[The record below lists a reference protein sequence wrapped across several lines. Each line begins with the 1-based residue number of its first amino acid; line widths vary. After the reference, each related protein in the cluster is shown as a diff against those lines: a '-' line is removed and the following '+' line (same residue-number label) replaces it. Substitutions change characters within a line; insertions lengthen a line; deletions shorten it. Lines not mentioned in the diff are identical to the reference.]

1 MSNIEIV
8 YVLIDN
14 TNYIS
19 VKYANLLYRKQNATH
34 YRKKK
39 TNSEFLNEKLEP
51 QIKESFSNVSL
62 IKSVVFE
69 DNIFTF
75 YNVKNRKKNKSKEI
89 QTMLGLDK
97 LYGDI
102 MVFMQDINTLYFKY
116 IDYHTFAVDM
126 KNMVN
131 EYYQSNSLGSE
142 IVSLN
147 FRSPVDHII
156 DINNNNIEN
165 TDNTSENVNT
175 NDTINTSETG
185 NNTDTIVN
193 VDSINNIL
201 SSSNEIKPLASKK
214 ASATKGKTSK
224 QKGKSGVKN
233 TKPKVPKNKVN
244 QKNTTIVNEEQSST
258 SKKEEDKEECNTD
271 IELDLECSD
280 LECSDIE
287 FTDDEDAT
295 STTQSTNNTKNEL
308 NEDVDIDIEDLDGG
322 DTDVYLDEDSDDDNN
337 GNDEEIEDI
346 DDELDDNLGELEG
359 DDDIDDE
366 DNELETNYNMNLNSS
381 IISGTLI
388 DSLSNSV
395 SDNVE
400 EKKKKKTKSYNFK
413 NNFSILKDILTLEE
427 VSKLTPIKSLNIIR
441 KNNIKILSKIP
452 INSKSIRNIEQGIYN
467 YSVMRCEENYYMPN
481 WESIEF
487 KNSYINKSRTVFSN
501 LVSNNYIG
509 NDYLLN
515 KIKDKSIDCYQI
527 AFMESYNLF
536 PSKWQDIIDEK
547 IKIEQILKNELQ
559 GTASEHFKCPKC
571 KARKTIYVQV
581 QTRSADEPMTTFITC
596 LKCGNKWKQ

>member
-1 MSNIEIV
+1 MSNLEIE
-8 YVLIDN
+8 YVLINN
-14 TNYIS
+14 TNNIS
-19 VKYANLLYRKQNATH
+19 IKTANLLYRKQSATH
-34 YRKKK
+34 YKKKK
-39 TNSEFLNEKLEP
+39 TNSEFLSEKLEP
-51 QIKESFSNVSL
+51 QINERFSNVSL
-62 IKSVVFE
+62 LKSLVFE
-69 DNIFTF
+69 NSIFTF
-75 YNVKNRKKNKSKEI
+75 YNLKNRKKNKSKEI
-89 QTMLGLDK
+89 QSILGIDK

-102 MVFMQDINTLYFKY
+102 MIFIQDVKTHYFNCICK
-116 IDYHTFAVDM
+116 DTFIEDLAKLVD
-126 KNMVN
+126 KFN
-131 EYYQSNSLGSE
+131 QSSTCESE
-142 IVSLN
+142 IISPN
-147 FRSPVDHII
+147 FKNLI
-156 DINNNNIEN
+156 
-165 TDNTSENVNT
+165 SE
-175 NDTINTSETG
+175 DKTINTNNR
-185 NNTDTIVN
+185 NNTNNKNNISN
-193 VDSINNIL
+193 KSDSINNDSDNISKIL
-201 SSSNEIKPLASKK
+201 SSTANKKSTSSNKK
-214 ASATKGKTSK
+214 SGTDKVKVTK
-224 QKGKSGVKN
+224 QKGKTEVSD
-233 TKPKVPKNKVN
+233 
-244 QKNTTIVNEEQSST
+244 T
-258 SKKEEDKEECNTD
+258 SKRESKKMSNEVNNVSVNKDNNIIKEDECNTD

-337 GNDEEIEDI
+337 GNDEEIEGI

>member
-39 TNSEFLNEKLEP
+39 SNSEFLTEKLEP

-62 IKSVVFE
+62 LKSVVFG

-102 MVFMQDINTLYFKY
+102 MVFMQDVNTLYFKY
-116 IDYHTFAVDM
+116 IDYHTFAEDM

-131 EYYQSNSLGSE
+131 NYYQSNSLGSE

-156 DINNNNIEN
+156 DINNSNIEN
-165 TDNTSENVNT
+165 TGNTSENVNT
-175 NDTINTSETG
+175 NDTVNTSETI
-185 NNTDTIVN
+185 NNIDTTID

-201 SSSNEIKPLASKK
+201 SSSNKTKQLLATK
-214 ASATKGKTSK
+214 ASATKGKTSR
-224 QKGKSGVKN
+224 QNGKSGVK
-233 TKPKVPKNKVN
+233 TAKAKAPKKKVN
-244 QKNTTIVNEEQSST
+244 QKNTTTVNEEQLSST
-258 SKKEEDKEECNTD
+258 NGENNKEDCNTD

-287 FTDDEDAT
+287 FTDEEDVG
-295 STTQSTNNTKNEL
+295 STTQNTNNTGADL

-346 DDELDDNLGELEG
+346 EDELDENIGELDG
-359 DDDIDDE
+359 DDDIDEE
-366 DNELETNYNMNLNSS
+366 DDELEANYNLTLNSS
-381 IISGTLI
+381 IISGTLT

-395 SDNVE
+395 SENTE
-400 EKKKKKTKSYNFK
+400 EKKKKKTKSFNFK
-413 NNFSILKDILTLEE
+413 NNFSILKDILVLEE
-427 VSKLTPIKSLNIIR
+427 IGKLTPIKSLNIIR
-441 KNNIKILSKIP
+441 QNNIKVLSKIP
-452 INSKSIRNIEQGIYN
+452 VNNKCIRNIEQGIYN
-467 YSVMRCEENYYMPN
+467 YSVSRCEENYYMPN

-527 AFMESYNLF
+527 AFMESYKLF

-581 QTRSADEPMTTFITC
+581 QTRSADEPMTTFVSC
-596 LKCGNKWKQ
+596 LNCGKKWKC